1 MERVDRKVEILNRL
15 IREVKVKMSEAE
27 VRVGGVTYELY
38 TDINNI
44 KPYEIIDVGLD
55 EELEKEITSEIEI
68 LKETLE
74 YLEDE
79 RANLITE
86 EVKEV
91 RLTLEELSG
100 ERILYITDKWG

>member
-15 IREVKVKMSEAE
+15 IREVKVKMRVVEAMG
-27 VRVGGVTYELY
+27 GGVTYELY

-44 KPYEIIDVGLD
+44 EPYEIINVGLD
-55 EELEKEITSEIEI
+55 EESENGITSEIEI

-74 YLEDE
+74 YLKDE
-79 RANLITE
+79 RDKILTE

-100 ERILYITDKWG
+100 ERILYITDKWR